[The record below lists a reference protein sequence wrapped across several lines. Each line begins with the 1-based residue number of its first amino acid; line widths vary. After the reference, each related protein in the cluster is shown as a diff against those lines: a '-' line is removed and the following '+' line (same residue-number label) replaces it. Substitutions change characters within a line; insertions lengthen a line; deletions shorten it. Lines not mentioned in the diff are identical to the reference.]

1 MVRRAAR
8 AELIGVSTPDLGASS
23 EQVRFR
29 LPGRIEVAVDGIWG
43 FLAVTLMLSLSPGPD
58 DVLVL
63 RSSLR
68 GGPRLGLATV
78 AGVAVGSLAWGGAA
92 ALGLG
97 AAVAGSAPVHDVL
110 RVSGACYLVVLGAAP
125 VLAEAAGRRGPG
137 RPLLLDRG
145 RRSPG
150 TTGGAFASGL
160 LSDALNPKI
169 GLFYVSVVPQFVPA
183 GADALRYALLC
194 AIDVA
199 VAVVWLSML
208 AWVAH
213 AAVRW
218 LLRPQVV
225 VWSQR
230 VTSVALVGL
239 GATAVA
245 AW

>member
-1 MVRRAAR
+1 M
-8 AELIGVSTPDLGASS
+8 
-23 EQVRFR
+23 
-29 LPGRIEVAVDGIWG
+29 
-43 FLAVTLMLSLSPGPD
+43 TLTLSLSPGPD

-78 AGVAVGSLAWGGAA
+78 AGVAVGSLAWGAA
-92 ALGLG
+92 AAVGLG
-97 AAVAGSAPVHDVL
+97 AVVADQPRARRPPGLGCVLPRRARADAGARRGAPAS
-110 RVSGACYLVVLGAAP
+110 RPGPAA
-125 VLAEAAGRRGPG
+125 AAGPAV
-137 RPLLLDRG
+137 
-145 RRSPG
+145 SPG
-150 TTGGAFASGL
+150 TAGGAFAAGL
-160 LSDALNPKI
+160 LSDVLNPKI

-183 GADALRYALLC
+183 GAPALRYALLC

-199 VAVVWLSML
+199 VAVVWLSVL

-230 VTSVALVGL
+230 VTSVTLVGL
-239 GATAVA
+239 GATAAA

>member
-1 MVRRAAR
+1 
-8 AELIGVSTPDLGASS
+8 
-23 EQVRFR
+23 
-29 LPGRIEVAVDGIWG
+29 VDGIWA
-43 FLAVTLMLSLSPGPD
+43 FLVLTLTLSLSPGPD

-78 AGVAVGSLAWGGAA
+78 AGVAVGSLAWGAA
-92 ALGLG
+92 ATVGLG
-97 AAVAGSAPVHDVL
+97 AVVAESASVHDVL
-110 RVSGACYLVVLGAAP
+110 RVSGACYLVVLGMTP
-125 VLAEAAGRRGPG
+125 VLAGVLRRR
-137 RPLLLDRG
+137 RPDRPRPVD

-150 TTGGAFASGL
+150 TAGRAFAAGL
-160 LSDALNPKI
+160 LSDVLNPKI

-183 GADALRYALLC
+183 GAPALRYALLC

-199 VAVVWLSML
+199 VAVLWLSVL
-208 AWVAH
+208 AWLAH

-218 LLRPQVV
+218 LLRPRVV